1 VAAALSLFGKPIGA
15 GIEYGFT
22 PDWSAKVEY
31 HYTAAASLEA
41 SRLNEV
47 RVGVNYRF
55 GGLQAEFKI
64 RPL

>member
-1 VAAALSLFGKPIGA
+1 MWRPLFPCSGTNTRVGWTIGA
-15 GIEYGFT
+15 GIT

-31 HYTAAASLEA
+31 LYTAAASLEA

-55 GGLQAEFKI
+55 GGL
-64 RPL
+64 